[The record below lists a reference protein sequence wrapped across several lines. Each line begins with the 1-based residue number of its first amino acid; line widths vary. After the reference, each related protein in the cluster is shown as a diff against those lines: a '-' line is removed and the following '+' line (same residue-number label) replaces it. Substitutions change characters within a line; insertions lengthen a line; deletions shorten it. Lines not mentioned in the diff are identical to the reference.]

1 MSKLIFLPI
10 SIGSGILAGLLG
22 RKTFDLIWGAVDDE
36 QPPQAEHRHV
46 PIPKLIL
53 ALTLEGALFRL
64 VKGLVDHA
72 SRKGFASVTGVW
84 PGEERP
90 EPS

>member
-1 MSKLIFLPI
+1 MSKLLFLPI
-10 SIGSGILAGLLG
+10 SIGSGILAGLLS
-22 RKTFDLIWGAVDDE
+22 RKTFDLVWGAVDDK

-46 PIPKLIL
+46 GIPKLVL
-53 ALTLEGALFRL
+53 ALSIEGAVFRL

-72 SRKGFASVTGVW
+72 SRKGFASLTGIW
-84 PGEERP
+84 PGDEGP